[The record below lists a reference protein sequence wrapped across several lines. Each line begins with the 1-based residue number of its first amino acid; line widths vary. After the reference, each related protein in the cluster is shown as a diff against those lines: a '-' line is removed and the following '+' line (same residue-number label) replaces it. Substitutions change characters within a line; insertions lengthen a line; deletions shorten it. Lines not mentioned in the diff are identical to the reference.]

1 MAIAANNRK
10 AARAERRSARNG
22 VAASVAVLLALT
34 MLAVGVAGGFLLAR
48 SKIPP
53 SLVSGVQTGTV
64 AVTVSRFDDVR
75 SVTLTVTLGESATV
89 ASPVSGTVTATRLG
103 TGSAV
108 ASGDVVFDVDATPVI
123 ALHTDVPM
131 YRAIT
136 SGTQGADV
144 AGLNA
149 ALRRLGYAAPDSDW
163 FTWDTIAAYNALA
176 DSRGAK
182 RLTQDDGWGIGP
194 DRFVWL
200 PAETVTVRQSSVA
213 VGRRVEA
220 GADLFSTASTP
231 LKATVPVSA
240 TDSVAG
246 ERTLVVGDQSFAVP
260 AGAAE
265 LTEPA
270 LLAAIGG
277 SVPFRMALAGM
288 GAGASAGS
296 MPVGASG
303 GASGG
308 GTVAVA
314 YDWRLA
320 QPLAALTVPPSA
332 LYDVA
337 GGSGCVSVDAEP
349 VAVTI
354 IASQLGR
361 TMVGTKDDTQPFDHV
376 DVTPR
381 TDASCDAAPADGA
394 ADAGET
400 GEADAPDG
408 TDRGGQ

>member
-1 MAIAANNRK
+1 MTTVANRCK
-10 AARAERRSARNG
+10 AARAERGSARNG

-34 MLAVGVAGGFLLAR
+34 MLAVGVAGGFLLTR

-53 SLVSGVQTGTV
+53 SLVSGGQAGTV
-64 AVTVSRFDDVR
+64 AVATSRFDDAR

-89 ASPVSGTVTATRLG
+89 TSPVSGTVTATRLASG
-103 TGSAV
+103 VAV
-108 ASGDVVFDVDATPVI
+108 ASGDVAFDVDATPVI

-131 YRAIT
+131 YRAIA
-136 SGTQGADV
+136 SGTQGADA

-182 RLTQDDGWGIGP
+182 PLTQDDGWSIGP

-220 GADLFSTASTP
+220 GTDLFATAATP

-240 TDSVAG
+240 MDSVAG
-246 ERTLVVGDQSFAVP
+246 ERTLTVGDQTFAVP

-265 LTEPA
+265 LTDPA

-277 SVPFRMALAGM
+277 SVPFRMALTGM
-288 GAGASAGS
+288 GAGASAGDMS
-296 MPVGASG
+296 GGASG
-303 GASGG
+303 GVSGG

-320 QPLAALTVPPSA
+320 QPLTALTVPPSA
-332 LYDVA
+332 LYGVSD
-337 GGSGCVSVDAEP
+337 GSGCVSVDAEP

-361 TMVGTKDDTQPFDHV
+361 TMVSVKDGAQSFDHV

-381 TDASCDAAPADGA
+381 TDVPCAAASMDDSAGA
-394 ADAGET
+394 
-400 GEADAPDG
+400 GEADAPND

>member
-1 MAIAANNRK
+1 M
-10 AARAERRSARNG
+10 
-22 VAASVAVLLALT
+22 
-34 MLAVGVAGGFLLAR
+34 
-48 SKIPP
+48 
-53 SLVSGVQTGTV
+53 
-64 AVTVSRFDDVR
+64 
-75 SVTLTVTLGESATV
+75 
-89 ASPVSGTVTATRLG
+89 
-103 TGSAV
+103 
-108 ASGDVVFDVDATPVI
+108 ASGDAAFDVDATPVI
-123 ALHTDVPM
+123 ALHTGVPM
-131 YRAIT
+131 YRTIA
-136 SGTQGADV
+136 SGTQGADA

-182 RLTQDDGWGIGP
+182 PLTQDDGWSIGP

-220 GADLFSTASTP
+220 GTDLFETAATP

-240 TDSVAG
+240 TDVVSG

-265 LTEPA
+265 LTDPA

-277 SVPFRMALAGM
+277 PVPFRMALAGM
-288 GAGASAGS
+288 GAGASMGD

-303 GASGG
+303 GTSGG
-308 GTVAVA
+308 GTVTVA

-320 QPLAALTVPPSA
+320 QPLTALTVPPSA
-332 LYDVA
+332 LYGVA
-337 GGSGCVSVDAEP
+337 GGLGCVSVDAEP

-361 TMVGTKDDTQPFDHV
+361 TMVGVGDGAQPFDHV

-381 TDASCDAAPADGA
+381 TDVACAAATMDGA
-394 ADAGET
+394 TDAGD
-400 GEADAPDG
+400 ADAPDG
-408 TDRGGQ
+408 ADQGGQ

>member
-22 VAASVAVLLALT
+22 VSASVAVLLALT
-34 MLAVGVAGGFLLAR
+34 MLAVGVAGGFLLTR

-53 SLVSGVQTGTV
+53 SLVSGGQAGTV
-64 AVTVSRFDDVR
+64 VVATSRFDDAR

-89 ASPVSGTVTATRLG
+89 TSPVSGTVTATRLG
-103 TGSAV
+103 AGAVV
-108 ASGDVVFDVDATPVI
+108 ASGDAAFDVDATPVI
-123 ALHTDVPM
+123 ALHTGVPM
-131 YRAIT
+131 YRTIV
-136 SGTQGADV
+136 SGTQGTDV

-182 RLTQDDGWGIGP
+182 PLTQDDGWSIGP

-220 GADLFSTASTP
+220 GTDLFETAATP

-265 LTEPA
+265 LTDPA

-277 SVPFRMALAGM
+277 SMPFRMALTGM
-288 GAGASAGS
+288 GAGASMGD

-303 GASGG
+303 GTSGG
-308 GTVAVA
+308 GTVTVA

-320 QPLAALTVPPSA
+320 QPLTALTVPPSA
-332 LYDVA
+332 LYGVA

-361 TMVGTKDDTQPFDHV
+361 TMVGVGDGAQPFDHV

-381 TDASCDAAPADGA
+381 TDVACAVEPTDGV
-394 ADAGET
+394 ADAGD
-400 GEADAPDG
+400 ADAPDG
-408 TDRGGQ
+408 ADQGGQ